1 MLYSSL
7 RQNLGSQRDITWCGH
22 SHLEAI
28 PLWGLESGR
37 KGKSENRE
45 RREGVW
51 YPGSVKDVNTEHGQ
65 RVEGSPWGRAGSE
78 GESWG
83 P

>member
-1 MLYSSL
+1 MLYSSP

-28 PLWGLESGR
+28 PLSGLESGR

-51 YPGSVKDVNTEHGQ
+51 YPGL
-65 RVEGSPWGRAGSE
+65 SE
-78 GESWG
+78 GCEHRARPVCGGLSLG
-83 P
+83 KGRV

>member
-1 MLYSSL
+1 MVRPLPS
-7 RQNLGSQRDITWCGH
+7 H
-22 SHLEAI
+22 SHS
-28 PLWGLESGR
+28 PFRSGIWR

-45 RREGVW
+45 SREGVW
-51 YPGSVKDVNTEHGQ
+51 YPGSVKDVNREQGQ
-65 RVEGSPWGRAGSE
+65 LVEGSAWGRAGSE